1 MNAKEITKGIFWAVL
16 QLLGL
21 CVLVWLLYQL
31 KTLLIYMLIAG
42 VVSLIGRPINHFLMK
57 RLKMRAVM
65 ATSISIVLLLG
76 ILISLF
82 SLFVPLLV
90 QQGENLSLLDV
101 DLLKANIQT
110 LVEEISAYFQLDNS
124 FWQQQFSVD
133 NLFQNVNF
141 GLLPQ
146 LLNETLEL
154 LGGFT
159 IGLFS
164 VVFILFFFLKDSH
177 LQERIILVL
186 VKDNVNDRVEK
197 SIDKTKGLLSRY
209 FLGLLLQI
217 SILLVI
223 NSVVLSVFAVENAF
237 IIAFLCALLNLIP
250 YLGPI
255 IGAVL
260 MLLLTMSSFIGA
272 DFSTVILPKTIY
284 VMIGFFV
291 GQLVDNFFSQ
301 PFIFSNSVKSH
312 PLEIFIV
319 ILASGTLL
327 GPVGMIIAIPLY
339 TTMKVIAQEFLAENK
354 IVKSLTKNF

>member
-1 MNAKEITKGIFWAVL
+1 MNSKEISNGIVKAVL
-16 QLLGL
+16 QITGI
-21 CVLVWLLYQL
+21 CILVWLLLQV

-42 VVSLIGRPINHFLMK
+42 IVSLIGRPINQFLIK
-57 RLKMRAVM
+57 RLKLKNILASTLTIIFLIWILV
-65 ATSISIVLLLG
+65 SI
-76 ILISLF
+76 F

-90 QQGENLSLLDV
+90 QQGENLSLLEV
-101 DLLKANIQT
+101 NQLKGNIET
-110 LVEEISAYFQLDNS
+110 LVQEIGTYFNLDNS

-141 GLLPQ
+141 GLLPE
-146 LLNETLEL
+146 LLNQTLEL

-177 LQERIILVL
+177 LQERIILAL
-186 VKDNVNDRVEK
+186 VTDKVSDRVEK
-197 SIDKTKGLLSRY
+197 SIEKTKNLLSRY

-217 SILLVI
+217 TILMIVYSI
-223 NSVVLSVFAVENAF
+223 VLAVFKVENAF

-255 IGAVL
+255 IGGVL

-272 DFSTVILPKTIY
+272 DFSTVILPKTGY
-284 VMIGFFV
+284 VMIGFVV
-291 GQLVDNFFSQ
+291 GQLIDNFFSK

-327 GPVGMIIAIPLY
+327 GPVGMIIAIPIY
-339 TTMKVIAQEFLAENK
+339 TTIKVIAQEFLTENK

>member
-1 MNAKEITKGIFWAVL
+1 MNSKDISSGIVRAVIQITGICIL
-16 QLLGL
+16 I
-21 CVLVWLLYQL
+21 WLLLQI

-42 VVSLIGRPINHFLMK
+42 IVSLIGLPINKFLTG
-57 RLKMRAVM
+57 RLKIKNVLASSI
-65 ATSISIVLLLG
+65 TITFLISILVS
-76 ILISLF
+76 IF
-82 SLFVPLLV
+82 SLFVPLLI
-90 QQGENLSLLDV
+90 QQGENLSLLEV
-101 DLLKANIQT
+101 DQLKINIEAVT
-110 LVEEISAYFQLDNS
+110 HEIGTYFSLDNS

-141 GLLPQ
+141 GLLPE
-146 LLNETLEL
+146 LLNQTLEL

-177 LQERIILVL
+177 LQERIILSL
-186 VKDNVNDRVEK
+186 VNDNVSNRVKK
-197 SIDKTKGLLSRY
+197 SIGKTKNLLSRY

-217 SILLVI
+217 SILMI
-223 NSVVLSVFAVENAF
+223 IYSIVLAVFKVENAF

-255 IGAVL
+255 ISGVL
-260 MLLLTMSSFIGA
+260 MLLLTMSSFIGN
-272 DFSTVILPKTIY
+272 DFSSIILPKTGY
-284 VMIGFFV
+284 VMIGFIV
-291 GQLVDNFFSQ
+291 GQLIDNFFSQ

-327 GPVGMIIAIPLY
+327 GPVGMIIAVPIY
-339 TTMKVIAQEFLAENK
+339 TTIKVIAQEFFSENK
-354 IVKSLTKNF
+354 IVKSLTRNF

>member
-57 RLKMRAVM
+57 RLKMRAVL

-177 LQERIILVL
+177 LQERIILAL
-186 VKDNVNDRVEK
+186 VNDNVNDRVEK

-237 IIAFLCALLNLIP
+237 IIAFLCTLLNLIP

-339 TTMKVIAQEFLAENK
+339 TTLKVIAQEFLAENK

>member
-1 MNAKEITKGIFWAVL
+1 MNAKEISSGIVRAIV
-16 QLLGL
+16 QITGI
-21 CVLVWLLYQL
+21 CIIIWLLIQI

-42 VVSLIGRPINHFLMK
+42 IVSLIGRPINRFLTQ
-57 RLKMRAVM
+57 RLKLKNIFASTITIILLIWILV
-65 ATSISIVLLLG
+65 SI
-76 ILISLF
+76 F
-82 SLFVPLLV
+82 SLFVPLLI
-90 QQGENLSLLDV
+90 QQGENLSLLEV
-101 DLLKANIQT
+101 DKLKINIET
-110 LVEEISAYFQLDNS
+110 IVEEIVTYFSLDNS
-124 FWQQQFSVD
+124 FWQEQFSVD

-141 GLLPQ
+141 GLLPE
-146 LLNETLEL
+146 LLNQTLEL

-177 LQERIILVL
+177 LQDRIILAL
-186 VKDNVNDRVEK
+186 VNDKISSRVKK
-197 SIDKTKGLLSRY
+197 SIDKTKNLLSRY

-217 SILLVI
+217 TILMVVYSIILA
-223 NSVVLSVFAVENAF
+223 VFNVENAF

-255 IGAVL
+255 IGGIL

-272 DFSTVILPKTIY
+272 DFSSVIVPKTGY
-284 VMIGFFV
+284 VMIGFV
-291 GQLVDNFFSQ
+291 LGQLIDNFFSQ

-312 PLEIFIV
+312 PLEIFVV

-327 GPVGMIIAIPLY
+327 GPIGMIIAIPFY
-339 TTMKVIAQEFLAENK
+339 TTLKVIAQEFFSDNK

>member
-42 VVSLIGRPINHFLMK
+42 VVSLIGRPINHLLMK
-57 RLKMRAVM
+57 RLKMRAVL

-177 LQERIILVL
+177 LQERIILAL
-186 VKDNVNDRVEK
+186 VNDNVNDRVEK

-223 NSVVLSVFAVENAF
+223 NSLVLSVFAVENAF

-255 IGAVL
+255 IAAVL

-312 PLEIFIV
+312 PLEIFVV

-327 GPVGMIIAIPLY
+327 GPGGMIIAIPLY
-339 TTMKVIAQEFLAENK
+339 TTLKVIAQEFLAENK

>member
-1 MNAKEITKGIFWAVL
+1 MNAKEISSGIVRAVL
-16 QLLGL
+16 QLTGI
-21 CVLVWLLYQL
+21 CILVWLLLQV

-42 VVSLIGRPINHFLMK
+42 IVSLIGRPINQLLTK
-57 RLKMRAVM
+57 RLKLKNILAS
-65 ATSISIVLLLG
+65 SITIIFLMWILVSI
-76 ILISLF
+76 F

-90 QQGENLSLLDV
+90 QQGENLSLLEV
-101 DLLKANIQT
+101 NELKGNIET
-110 LVEEISAYFQLDNS
+110 LIQEIGTYFNLDNS

-141 GLLPQ
+141 GLLPE
-146 LLNETLEL
+146 LLNQTLEL

-164 VVFILFFFLKDSH
+164 VVFILFFFLKDIH
-177 LQERIILVL
+177 LQERIILAL
-186 VKDNVNDRVEK
+186 VNDEVTDRVEK
-197 SIDKTKGLLSRY
+197 SIEKTKGLLSRY

-217 SILLVI
+217 SILLI
-223 NSVVLSVFAVENAF
+223 IYSIVLAIFDVENAF

-255 IGAVL
+255 IGGVL

-272 DFSTVILPKTIY
+272 DFSTVILPKTGY
-284 VMIGFFV
+284 VMIGFV
-291 GQLVDNFFSQ
+291 IGQLVDNFFSQ

-339 TTMKVIAQEFLAENK
+339 TTIKVIAQEFMAENK

>member
-42 VVSLIGRPINHFLMK
+42 VVSLIGRPINHLLMK
-57 RLKMRAVM
+57 RLKMRAVL

-177 LQERIILVL
+177 LQERIILAL
-186 VKDNVNDRVEK
+186 VNDNVNDRVEK

-223 NSVVLSVFAVENAF
+223 NSLVLSVFAVENAF

-339 TTMKVIAQEFLAENK
+339 TTLKVIAQEFLAENK

>member
-1 MNAKEITKGIFWAVL
+1 MNSKEISKGIVWAIL
-16 QLLGL
+16 QLLGIAIIL
-21 CVLVWLLYQL
+21 WLLFQL
-31 KTLLIYMLIAG
+31 QTLIIYMIIAG
-42 VVSLIGRPINHFLMK
+42 VISLIGRPINQFFINRL
-57 RLKMRAVM
+57 RLKNGLV
-65 ATSISIVLLLG
+65 TTFTLIILLGLLISI
-76 ILISLF
+76 F
-82 SLFVPLLV
+82 SLFVPLLI

-101 DLLKANIQT
+101 EGLKVSTATLIQ
-110 LVEEISAYFQLDNS
+110 EISLYFQLDNG
-124 FWQQQFSVD
+124 FWQQQLAVD

-141 GLLPQ
+141 GLLPE
-146 LLNETLEL
+146 LLNQVLEL

-164 VVFILFFFLKDSH
+164 VLFILFFFLRDNR
-177 LQERIILVL
+177 LQESIILTL
-186 VKDNVNDRVEK
+186 VNDKVSDRVEK
-197 SIDKTKGLLSRY
+197 SIEKTKRLLSRY

-217 SILLVI
+217 SILLI
-223 NSVVLSVFAVENAF
+223 IYSIILAIFKVENAF

-255 IGAVL
+255 IGGVL
-260 MLLLTMSSFIGA
+260 MMILTMTSFIGA
-272 DFSTVILPKTIY
+272 DFSTVILPKTLY
-284 VMIGFFV
+284 VMMGFV
-291 GQLVDNFFSQ
+291 LGQLIDNFFSQ

-339 TTMKVIAQEFLAENK
+339 TTLKVISQEFLAENK

>member
-1 MNAKEITKGIFWAVL
+1 MNAKEISSGIVRAVL
-16 QLLGL
+16 QLTGI
-21 CVLVWLLYQL
+21 CILVWLLLQV

-42 VVSLIGRPINHFLMK
+42 IVSLIGRPINQLLTK
-57 RLKMRAVM
+57 RLKLKNILAS
-65 ATSISIVLLLG
+65 SITIVFLMWILVSI
-76 ILISLF
+76 F

-90 QQGENLSLLDV
+90 QQGENLSLLEV
-101 DLLKANIQT
+101 NELKGNIET
-110 LVEEISAYFQLDNS
+110 LIQEIGTYFNLDNS

-141 GLLPQ
+141 GLLPE
-146 LLNETLEL
+146 LLNQTLEL

-177 LQERIILVL
+177 LQERIILAL
-186 VKDNVNDRVEK
+186 VNDEITDRVEK
-197 SIDKTKGLLSRY
+197 SIEKTKGLLSRY

-217 SILLVI
+217 SILLI
-223 NSVVLSVFAVENAF
+223 IYSIVLAIFDVENAF

-255 IGAVL
+255 IGGVL

-272 DFSTVILPKTIY
+272 DFSTVILPKTGY
-284 VMIGFFV
+284 VMIGFV
-291 GQLVDNFFSQ
+291 IGQLVDNFFSQ

-339 TTMKVIAQEFLAENK
+339 TTIKVIAQEFMAENK

>member
-1 MNAKEITKGIFWAVL
+1 MNSKDISSGIVRAVIQITGICIL
-16 QLLGL
+16 I
-21 CVLVWLLYQL
+21 WLLLQI

-42 VVSLIGRPINHFLMK
+42 IVSLIGLPINKFLTG
-57 RLKMRAVM
+57 RLKMRNILASSI
-65 ATSISIVLLLG
+65 TITFLISILV
-76 ILISLF
+76 SVF
-82 SLFVPLLV
+82 SLFVPLLI
-90 QQGENLSLLDV
+90 QQGENLSLLEV
-101 DLLKANIQT
+101 DQLKINIEAVAQ
-110 LVEEISAYFQLDNS
+110 EIGTYFSLDNS

-141 GLLPQ
+141 GLLPE
-146 LLNETLEL
+146 LLNQTLEL

-177 LQERIILVL
+177 LQERIILSL
-186 VKDNVNDRVEK
+186 VNDNVSNRVKK
-197 SIDKTKGLLSRY
+197 SIGKTKNLLSRY

-217 SILLVI
+217 SILMI
-223 NSVVLSVFAVENAF
+223 IYSIVLAVFKVENAF

-255 IGAVL
+255 ISGVL
-260 MLLLTMSSFIGA
+260 MLLLTMSSFIGN
-272 DFSTVILPKTIY
+272 DFSSIILPKTGY
-284 VMIGFFV
+284 VMIGFIV
-291 GQLVDNFFSQ
+291 GQLIDNFFSQ

-327 GPVGMIIAIPLY
+327 GPVGMIIAVPIY
-339 TTMKVIAQEFLAENK
+339 TTIKVIAQEFFSENK
-354 IVKSLTKNF
+354 IVKSLTRNF

>member
-1 MNAKEITKGIFWAVL
+1 MNAKEISKGIVLAIL
-16 QLLGL
+16 QLLGIAI
-21 CVLVWLLYQL
+21 VLWLLLQL
-31 KTLLIYMLIAG
+31 QTLLIYMIIAG
-42 VVSLIGRPINHFLMK
+42 VISLIGRPINQFFIK
-57 RLKMRAVM
+57 RLHFKNIL
-65 ATSISIVLLLG
+65 ATSLTLFILLG
-76 ILISLF
+76 LLISVF
-82 SLFVPLLV
+82 SLFVPLLI

-101 DLLKANIQT
+101 ESLKKTTETLIQ
-110 LVEEISAYFQLDNS
+110 EISIYFQVDNS
-124 FWQQQFSVD
+124 FWQQQLAVD

-146 LLNETLEL
+146 LLNQILEL

-164 VVFILFFFLKDSH
+164 VLFILFFFLKDSH
-177 LQERIILVL
+177 LQDSIILTL
-186 VKDNVNDRVEK
+186 VNDKITDRVEK
-197 SIDKTKGLLSRY
+197 SIEKTKRLLSRY

-217 SILLVI
+217 SILLI
-223 NSVVLSVFAVENAF
+223 IYSIVLAVFKVENAF

-255 IGAVL
+255 IGCLL
-260 MLLLTMSSFIGA
+260 MMTLTMSSFIGA
-272 DFSTVILPKTIY
+272 DFSSVILPKTSY
-284 VMIGFFV
+284 VMIGFV
-291 GQLVDNFFSQ
+291 IGQLIDNFFSQ

-339 TTMKVIAQEFLAENK
+339 TTLKVISQEFLAENK

>member
-1 MNAKEITKGIFWAVL
+1 MNSKDISSGIVRSVIQITGICIL
-16 QLLGL
+16 I
-21 CVLVWLLYQL
+21 WLLLQI

-42 VVSLIGRPINHFLMK
+42 IVSLIGLPINKFLTG
-57 RLKMRAVM
+57 RLKIKNVLASSI
-65 ATSISIVLLLG
+65 TITFLISILVS
-76 ILISLF
+76 IF
-82 SLFVPLLV
+82 SLFVPLLI
-90 QQGENLSLLDV
+90 QQGENLSLLEV
-101 DLLKANIQT
+101 DQLKINIEAVT
-110 LVEEISAYFQLDNS
+110 HEIGTYFSLDNS

-141 GLLPQ
+141 GLLPE
-146 LLNETLEL
+146 LLNQTLEL

-177 LQERIILVL
+177 LQERIILSL
-186 VKDNVNDRVEK
+186 VNDNVSNRVKK
-197 SIDKTKGLLSRY
+197 SIGKTKNLLSRY

-217 SILLVI
+217 SILMI
-223 NSVVLSVFAVENAF
+223 IYSIVLAVFKVENAF

-255 IGAVL
+255 ISGVL
-260 MLLLTMSSFIGA
+260 MLLLTMSSFIGN
-272 DFSTVILPKTIY
+272 DFSSIILPKTGY
-284 VMIGFFV
+284 VMIGFIV
-291 GQLVDNFFSQ
+291 GQLIDNFFSQ

-327 GPVGMIIAIPLY
+327 GPVGMIIAVPIY
-339 TTMKVIAQEFLAENK
+339 TTIKVIAQEFFSENK
-354 IVKSLTKNF
+354 IVKSLTRNF

>member
-1 MNAKEITKGIFWAVL
+1 MNAKEISSGIVRAVL
-16 QLLGL
+16 QLTGI
-21 CVLVWLLYQL
+21 CILVWLLL
-31 KTLLIYMLIAG
+31 RVKTLLIYMLIAG
-42 VVSLIGRPINHFLMK
+42 IVSLIGRPINQLLTK
-57 RLKMRAVM
+57 RLKLKNILAS
-65 ATSISIVLLLG
+65 SITIVFLMWILVSI
-76 ILISLF
+76 F

-90 QQGENLSLLDV
+90 QQGENLSLLEV
-101 DLLKANIQT
+101 NELKGNIET
-110 LVEEISAYFQLDNS
+110 LIQEIGTYFNLDNS

-141 GLLPQ
+141 GLLPE
-146 LLNETLEL
+146 LLNQTLEL

-177 LQERIILVL
+177 LQERIILAL
-186 VKDNVNDRVEK
+186 VNDEVTNRVEK
-197 SIDKTKGLLSRY
+197 SIEKTKGLLSRY

-217 SILLVI
+217 SILLI
-223 NSVVLSVFAVENAF
+223 IYSIVLAIFDVENAF

-255 IGAVL
+255 IGGVL

-272 DFSTVILPKTIY
+272 DFSTVILPKTGY
-284 VMIGFFV
+284 VMIGFV
-291 GQLVDNFFSQ
+291 IGQLVDNFFSQ

-339 TTMKVIAQEFLAENK
+339 TTIKVIAQEFMAENK

>member
-1 MNAKEITKGIFWAVL
+1 MNAKEISSGIVRAIV
-16 QLLGL
+16 QITGI
-21 CVLVWLLYQL
+21 CIIIWLLIQI

-42 VVSLIGRPINHFLMK
+42 IVSLIGRPINRFLTQ
-57 RLKMRAVM
+57 RLKLKNIFASTITIIFLIWILV
-65 ATSISIVLLLG
+65 SI
-76 ILISLF
+76 F
-82 SLFVPLLV
+82 SLFVPLLI
-90 QQGENLSLLDV
+90 QQGENLSLLEV
-101 DLLKANIQT
+101 DKLKINIET
-110 LVEEISAYFQLDNS
+110 IVEEIVTYFSLDNS
-124 FWQQQFSVD
+124 FWQEQFSVD

-141 GLLPQ
+141 GLLPE
-146 LLNETLEL
+146 LLNQTLEL

-177 LQERIILVL
+177 LQDRIILAL
-186 VKDNVNDRVEK
+186 VNDKISSRVKK
-197 SIDKTKGLLSRY
+197 SIDKTKNLLSRY

-217 SILLVI
+217 TILMVVYSIILT
-223 NSVVLSVFAVENAF
+223 VFNVENAF

-255 IGAVL
+255 IGGIL

-272 DFSTVILPKTIY
+272 DFSNVIVPKTGY
-284 VMIGFFV
+284 VMIGFV
-291 GQLVDNFFSQ
+291 LGQLIDNFFSQ

-312 PLEIFIV
+312 PLEIFVV

-339 TTMKVIAQEFLAENK
+339 TTLKVIAQEFFSDNK

>member
-1 MNAKEITKGIFWAVL
+1 MNTKEISKGIVWAVI
-16 QLLGL
+16 QLLGISI
-21 CVLVWLLYQL
+21 VLWLLFQL
-31 KTLLIYMLIAG
+31 QALIIYMVIAG
-42 VVSLIGRPINHFLMK
+42 VISLIGRPINRFFIK
-57 RLKMRAVM
+57 RLRFKTAL
-65 ATSISIVLLLG
+65 ATSLTLFILLSILV
-76 ILISLF
+76 SVF
-82 SLFVPLLV
+82 SLFVPLLI

-101 DLLKANIQT
+101 ESLKITTETLIQ
-110 LVEEISAYFQLDNS
+110 EISLYFKVDNS
-124 FWQQQFSVD
+124 FWQRQLAVD

-141 GLLPQ
+141 GLIPE
-146 LLNETLEL
+146 LLNQILEL

-177 LQERIILVL
+177 LQHSIILTL
-186 VKDNVNDRVEK
+186 VNDSVLDRVKK
-197 SIDKTKGLLSRY
+197 SIEKTKHLLSRY

-217 SILLVI
+217 SILLI
-223 NSVVLSVFAVENAF
+223 IYSIVLAIFKVENAF

-255 IGAVL
+255 IGGFL
-260 MLLLTMSSFIGA
+260 MMILTMTSFIAA
-272 DFSTVILPKTIY
+272 DFSTVILPKTIF
-284 VMIGFFV
+284 VMIGFTI
-291 GQLVDNFFSQ
+291 GQLIDNFFSQ

-327 GPVGMIIAIPLY
+327 GPIGMIIAIPLY
-339 TTMKVIAQEFLAENK
+339 TTLKVISQEFLSQNK

>member
-1 MNAKEITKGIFWAVL
+1 
-16 QLLGL
+16 
-21 CVLVWLLYQL
+21 
-31 KTLLIYMLIAG
+31 MLIAG
-42 VVSLIGRPINHFLMK
+42 IVSLIGRPINRFLTQ
-57 RLKMRAVM
+57 RLKLKNIFASTITIIFLIWILV
-65 ATSISIVLLLG
+65 SI
-76 ILISLF
+76 F
-82 SLFVPLLV
+82 SLFVPLLI
-90 QQGENLSLLDV
+90 QQGENLSLLEV
-101 DLLKANIQT
+101 DKLKINIET
-110 LVEEISAYFQLDNS
+110 IVEEIVTYFSLDNS
-124 FWQQQFSVD
+124 FWQEQFSVD

-141 GLLPQ
+141 GLLPE
-146 LLNETLEL
+146 LLNQTLEL

-177 LQERIILVL
+177 LQDRIILAL
-186 VKDNVNDRVEK
+186 VNDKISSRVEK
-197 SIDKTKGLLSRY
+197 SIDKTKNLLSRY

-217 SILLVI
+217 TILMFVYSIILA
-223 NSVVLSVFAVENAF
+223 VFNVENAF

-255 IGAVL
+255 IGGVL

-272 DFSTVILPKTIY
+272 DFSSVIVPKTGY
-284 VMIGFFV
+284 VMIGFV
-291 GQLVDNFFSQ
+291 LGQLIDNFFSQ

-312 PLEIFIV
+312 PLEIFVV

-339 TTMKVIAQEFLAENK
+339 TTLKVIAQEFFSDNK

>member
-1 MNAKEITKGIFWAVL
+1 MNAKEISNGIVRAVL
-16 QLLGL
+16 QLTGL
-21 CVLVWLLYQL
+21 CILIWLLL
-31 KTLLIYMLIAG
+31 HIKTLLIYMLIAG
-42 VVSLIGRPINHFLMK
+42 IVSLIGRPINQFLTG
-57 RLKMRAVM
+57 RLKFKNVL
-65 ATSISIVLLLG
+65 ATSITIVFLLWVLVSI
-76 ILISLF
+76 F

-90 QQGENLSLLDV
+90 QQGENLSLLEV
-101 DLLKANIQT
+101 NELKGNIET
-110 LVEEISAYFQLDNS
+110 LIQEIGLYFNLDNS

-133 NLFQNVNF
+133 NLFQNINL
-141 GLLPQ
+141 GLLPE
-146 LLNETLEL
+146 LLNQTLEL

-177 LQERIILVL
+177 LQERIILAL
-186 VKDNVNDRVEK
+186 VNDKVTNRVEK
-197 SIDKTKGLLSRY
+197 SIEKTKSLLSRY

-217 SILLVI
+217 SILLI
-223 NSVVLSVFAVENAF
+223 IYSIVLAIFDVENAF

-255 IGAVL
+255 IGGVL

-272 DFSTVILPKTIY
+272 DFSTVILPKTGY
-284 VMIGFFV
+284 VMIGFIA
-291 GQLVDNFFSQ
+291 GQFIDNFFSQ

-312 PLEIFIV
+312 TLEIFIV

-339 TTMKVIAQEFLAENK
+339 TTIKVIAQEFLAENK

>member
-1 MNAKEITKGIFWAVL
+1 MNAKEISNGIVRAVL
-16 QLLGL
+16 QLTGL
-21 CVLVWLLYQL
+21 CILIWLLLQI

-42 VVSLIGRPINHFLMK
+42 IVSLIGRPINQFLTG
-57 RLKMRAVM
+57 RLKLKNVL
-65 ATSISIVLLLG
+65 ATSITIVFLLWVLVSI
-76 ILISLF
+76 F
-82 SLFVPLLV
+82 SLFVPLLI
-90 QQGENLSLLDV
+90 QQGENLSLLEV
-101 DLLKANIQT
+101 NELKGNIET
-110 LVEEISAYFQLDNS
+110 LIQEIGLYFNLDNS

-133 NLFQNVNF
+133 NLFQNINL
-141 GLLPQ
+141 GLLPE
-146 LLNETLEL
+146 LLNQTLEL

-177 LQERIILVL
+177 LQERIILAL
-186 VKDNVNDRVEK
+186 VNDKVTNRVEK
-197 SIDKTKGLLSRY
+197 SIEKTKGLLSRY

-217 SILLVI
+217 SILLI
-223 NSVVLSVFAVENAF
+223 IYSIVLAIFDVQNTF

-255 IGAVL
+255 IGGLL

-272 DFSTVILPKTIY
+272 DFSTVILPKTSY
-284 VMIGFFV
+284 VMIGFIV

-339 TTMKVIAQEFLAENK
+339 TTIKVIAQEFLAENK

>member
-1 MNAKEITKGIFWAVL
+1 MNAKEITNGIFWAVL

-57 RLKMRAVM
+57 RLKMRAVL

-177 LQERIILVL
+177 LQERIILAL
-186 VKDNVNDRVEK
+186 VNDNVNDRVEK

-339 TTMKVIAQEFLAENK
+339 TTLKVIAQEFLAENK

>member
-1 MNAKEITKGIFWAVL
+1 MNSKDISSGIIRAVIQITGICIL
-16 QLLGL
+16 I
-21 CVLVWLLYQL
+21 WLLLQI

-42 VVSLIGRPINHFLMK
+42 IVSLIGLPINKFLTG
-57 RLKMRAVM
+57 RLKMRNILASSI
-65 ATSISIVLLLG
+65 TITFLISILV
-76 ILISLF
+76 SVF
-82 SLFVPLLV
+82 SLFVPLLI
-90 QQGENLSLLDV
+90 QQGENLSLLEV
-101 DLLKANIQT
+101 DQLKINIEAVAQ
-110 LVEEISAYFQLDNS
+110 EIGTYFSLDNS

-141 GLLPQ
+141 GLLPE
-146 LLNETLEL
+146 LLNQTLEL

-177 LQERIILVL
+177 LQERIILSL
-186 VKDNVNDRVEK
+186 VNDNVSNRVKK
-197 SIDKTKGLLSRY
+197 SIGKTKNLLSRY

-217 SILLVI
+217 SILMI
-223 NSVVLSVFAVENAF
+223 IYSIVLAVFKVENAF

-255 IGAVL
+255 ISGVL
-260 MLLLTMSSFIGA
+260 MLLLTMSSFIGN
-272 DFSTVILPKTIY
+272 DFSSIILPKTSY
-284 VMIGFFV
+284 VMIGFIV
-291 GQLVDNFFSQ
+291 GQLIDNFFSQ

-327 GPVGMIIAIPLY
+327 GPVGMIIAVPIY
-339 TTMKVIAQEFLAENK
+339 TTIKVIAQEFFSENK
-354 IVKSLTKNF
+354 IVKSLTRNF

>member
-1 MNAKEITKGIFWAVL
+1 MNAKEISSGIVRAVL
-16 QLLGL
+16 QLTGI
-21 CVLVWLLYQL
+21 CILVWLLLQV

-42 VVSLIGRPINHFLMK
+42 IVSLIGRPINQLLTK
-57 RLKMRAVM
+57 RLKLKNILAS
-65 ATSISIVLLLG
+65 SITIVFLMWILVSI
-76 ILISLF
+76 F

-90 QQGENLSLLDV
+90 QQGENLSLLEV
-101 DLLKANIQT
+101 NELKGNIET
-110 LVEEISAYFQLDNS
+110 LIQEIGTYFNLDNS

-141 GLLPQ
+141 GLLPE
-146 LLNETLEL
+146 LLNQTLEL

-177 LQERIILVL
+177 LQERIILAL
-186 VKDNVNDRVEK
+186 VNDEVTDRVEK
-197 SIDKTKGLLSRY
+197 SIEKTKGLLSRY

-217 SILLVI
+217 SILLI
-223 NSVVLSVFAVENAF
+223 IYSIVLAIFDVENAF

-255 IGAVL
+255 IGGVL
-260 MLLLTMSSFIGA
+260 MLLLTMSSFMGA
-272 DFSTVILPKTIY
+272 DFSTVILPKTGY
-284 VMIGFFV
+284 VMIGFV
-291 GQLVDNFFSQ
+291 IGQLVDNFFSQ

-339 TTMKVIAQEFLAENK
+339 TIY
-354 IVKSLTKNF
+354 

>member
-1 MNAKEITKGIFWAVL
+1 
-16 QLLGL
+16 
-21 CVLVWLLYQL
+21 
-31 KTLLIYMLIAG
+31 MLIAG
-42 VVSLIGRPINHFLMK
+42 IVSLIGRPINQLLTK
-57 RLKMRAVM
+57 RLKLKNILAS
-65 ATSISIVLLLG
+65 SITIVFLMWILVSI
-76 ILISLF
+76 F

-90 QQGENLSLLDV
+90 QQGENLSLLEV
-101 DLLKANIQT
+101 NELKGNIET
-110 LVEEISAYFQLDNS
+110 LIQEIGTYFNLDNS

-141 GLLPQ
+141 GLLPE
-146 LLNETLEL
+146 LLNQTLEL

-177 LQERIILVL
+177 LQERIILAL
-186 VKDNVNDRVEK
+186 VNDEVTDRVEK
-197 SIDKTKGLLSRY
+197 SIEKTKGLLSRY

-217 SILLVI
+217 SILLI
-223 NSVVLSVFAVENAF
+223 IYSIVLAIFDVENAF

-255 IGAVL
+255 IGGVL
-260 MLLLTMSSFIGA
+260 MLLLTMSSFMGA
-272 DFSTVILPKTIY
+272 DFSTVILPKTGY
-284 VMIGFFV
+284 VMIGFV
-291 GQLVDNFFSQ
+291 IGQLVDNFFSQ

-339 TTMKVIAQEFLAENK
+339 TTIKVIAQEFMAENK